1 MDIKEEP
8 SKPKI
13 IAAMPAY
20 NEGKYVGS
28 LVVQARQYVDEVIV
42 VDDGST
48 DHTSRVAELAG
59 ANVVRHGENR
69 GYGSAIQSIL
79 AEAKKQDADIL
90 VILDA
95 DSQHNPEEI
104 PSLVKAVL
112 AEAKKQDADILV
124 ILDAD
129 SQHNPDEIPS
139 LVKAVSEG
147 SDVVIGSREMQRSEI
162 ALYRRLGQRVLS
174 RLTRVASRE
183 KLSDTESG
191 FRAYSRKAI
200 DTLELKE
207 TGMAVSSE
215 IVSEATAKG
224 LKITEV
230 PVSVIY
236 TEDGS
241 TLNPVRHGVGVMN
254 RILVMISERR
264 PLFFFGLFGGILL
277 VIGLV
282 IGIIVIWAYYFST
295 NVLAT
300 GAALISILLVT
311 SGLLSIFT
319 GIILNV
325 LVRRIDRQL

>member
-1 MDIKEEP
+1 MDAKKES

-69 GYGSAIQSIL
+69 GYGSAIQSI
-79 AEAKKQDADIL
+79 
-90 VILDA
+90 
-95 DSQHNPEEI
+95 
-104 PSLVKAVL
+104 L

-215 IVSEATAKG
+215 IVSEANAKG

-264 PLFFFGLFGGILL
+264 PLFFFGLFGGFLL

>member
-1 MDIKEEP
+1 MDAKKES

-69 GYGSAIQSIL
+69 GYGSAIQSI
-79 AEAKKQDADIL
+79 
-90 VILDA
+90 
-95 DSQHNPEEI
+95 
-104 PSLVKAVL
+104 L

-215 IVSEATAKG
+215 IVSEANAKG